1 MASSPSL
8 HVLPIYCQYHSLSLP
23 FQKLP
28 SLPGRKEWLHAIF
41 PCPSRIV
48 AILQHTQFSVWIAN
62 CYSAATVNSGC
73 LGQACS
79 QKKSWLSVFLKINNQ
94 RKGKVKSSWCPKEM
108 SASLWKTSKYLTQDR
123 VVGVENLQIKGF
135 ENMKFCLCDADQ
147 SCLLFS
153 EAVNRPAHSCQYSAA
168 ISFWKLNATAD
179 CCK

>member
-8 HVLPIYCQYHSLSLP
+8 HALPMYCQYPSLYLP

-28 SLPGRKEWLHAIF
+28 SLPGKKEWLHAIF
-41 PCPSRIV
+41 PCLPHIV
-48 AILQHTQFSVWIAN
+48 AVVQHAQISVWIAN
-62 CYSAATVNSGC
+62 CYSASTVNSGC

-79 QKKSWLSVFLKINNQ
+79 QKRSLLSIFLKINNQ
-94 RKGKVKSSWCPKEM
+94 RKAKVKSSSCPKEM
-108 SASLWKTSKYLTQDR
+108 SASPWKTSKYLIQDR
-123 VVGVENLQIKGF
+123 VIGVGNLQIKGF

-153 EAVNRPAHSCQYSAA
+153 EVVNRPAHSCQFSVT